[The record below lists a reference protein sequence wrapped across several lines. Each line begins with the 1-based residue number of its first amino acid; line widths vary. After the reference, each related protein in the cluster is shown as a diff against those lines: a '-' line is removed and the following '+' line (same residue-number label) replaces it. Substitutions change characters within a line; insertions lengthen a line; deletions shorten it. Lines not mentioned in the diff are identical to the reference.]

1 MNLTSVVAGSLDS
14 VARRARAAESVLH
27 INVTCR
33 DSNLHRSQVYDAD
46 ITIAWLAKH
55 IKA

>member
-1 MNLTSVVAGSLDS
+1 MGSPDAA
-14 VARRARAAESVLH
+14 ARRARAAESVLH

-55 IKA
+55 IKAQTI